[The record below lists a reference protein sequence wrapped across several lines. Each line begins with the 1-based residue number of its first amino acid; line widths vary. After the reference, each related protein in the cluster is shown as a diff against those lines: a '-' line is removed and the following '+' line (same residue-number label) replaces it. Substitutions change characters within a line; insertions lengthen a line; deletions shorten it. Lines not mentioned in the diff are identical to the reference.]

1 MAIPTVSGLRQQYFF
16 GLPSQGAQDLSAL
29 FANSFQS
36 LMNRSG
42 FDDDE
47 GGMSSLSSGVG
58 NDGLDLRQSLDSDD
72 DSQASFL
79 GGQDTISAAG
89 DGTNGSS
96 SQLSLGGTLS
106 FLGGVGSGTR
116 SVGDNATIFGTANS
130 VYHYAQQATDG
141 SSVFRPEFYGAA
153 PGADNILFDASNSH
167 QSLDALAGLGDTIK
181 GGDASDTISVQNTV
195 DGTNAGATLSGGSG
209 SANLFQFLNNKGGHY
224 TIADFGKAAGN
235 QVGLKATQQEIGQML
250 EHQSITGGNV
260 TVDLPNDQGQI
271 TFLDQQQLHPKD
283 FHSF

>member
-1 MAIPTVSGLRQQYFF
+1 M
-16 GLPSQGAQDLSAL
+16 
-29 FANSFQS
+29 FASSFQS
-36 LMNRSG
+36 LLGRSG
-42 FDDDE
+42 LGDYE
-47 GGMSSLSSGVG
+47 GGMSSLSNGLNNGVI
-58 NDGLDLRQSLDSDD
+58 DLRMGFDAEDD
-72 DSQASFL
+72 APQASFL
-79 GGQDTISAAG
+79 AGQDTISAAG
-89 DGTNGSS
+89 DGIGASS

-116 SVGDNATIFGTANS
+116 TVGDNATIFGTANS
-130 VYHYAQQATDG
+130 VYHYAQQGTSG
-141 SSVFRPEFYGAA
+141 ESVFRPEFYGNA

-167 QSLDALAGLGDTIK
+167 QSLDAFAGVGDTIK
-181 GGDASDTISVQNTV
+181 GGTAADTISVQNTV

-250 EHQSITGGNV
+250 EHQTITGGNV

-283 FHSF
+283 FHKF